1 MSSKNICFET
11 PSNSLKYSYKAVF
24 LFQSFLV
31 ITYIGIF
38 TKNNTLNQGRGWH
51 LIFRLSYR
59 KFSRSSLSGLP
70 CKINWK
76 KKIYSE
82 IDKCPYRGLEH
93 RQKRLQAEDK
103 QILKV
108 NAAVLPGG
116 LCRLRCKNKQSSCVD
131 THTGFVQINSEGGTG
146 RQINRL

>member
-1 MSSKNICFET
+1 VGY
-11 PSNSLKYSYKAVF
+11 PV
-24 LFQSFLV
+24 
-31 ITYIGIF
+31 
-38 TKNNTLNQGRGWH
+38 R
-51 LIFRLSYR
+51 LIER
-59 KFSRSSLSGLP
+59 KKSTVKLTSVP
-70 CKINWK
+70 I
-76 KKIYSE
+76 
-82 IDKCPYRGLEH
+82 
-93 RQKRLQAEDK
+93 